1 MAQGSVR
8 EVTHNIRDPLRHNG
22 TQPPL
27 RHRQGRSRQRRSH
40 QGRGQP
46 GGDRKGGTGDDGR
59 DERAGHGGCDRQG
72 EDARGFHAP
81 QTRWA
86 IAHTAPPSNAAA
98 GSGRRV
104 EAFAG
109 TLRPAAHGRLRRTSH
124 NPPHSRALPAPIH
137 ICACEPHSCA
147 LPARHLCLGKGRRGF
162 VSTRDQHRS
171 RRDGPRSA
179 AHRRSSRTPAAGL
192 PARLVGA
199 AEPAGRALP
208 LPHPSRRAGAPG
220 QRHRAGG
227 ADPGH
232 RTLARTRTRPTPRN
246 RSRAGRFIAGRC
258 SPLAP
263 GTALPPHPPPPAAAG
278 QKPPPRSLAAPQ
290 A

>member
-1 MAQGSVR
+1 MAQGSVG

-22 TQPPL
+22 SQPPL
-27 RHRQGRSRQRRSH
+27 RHRHRRSRQRRSRQRRSH

-59 DERAGHGGCDRQG
+59 DERAGHGGCDRQS
-72 EDARGFHAP
+72 EDARGFHAL

-109 TLRPAAHGRLRRTSH
+109 TLRPAAHGRLRRSSH
-124 NPPHSRALPAPIH
+124 NPPHSRGLPAPIH

-147 LPARHLCLGKGRRGF
+147 LPARHLCLGKARRGF

-179 AHRRSSRTPAAGL
+179 AHRRSSRTSAAGL

-208 LPHPSRRAGAPG
+208 LPHPSRRPGAPG

-232 RTLARTRTRPTPRN
+232 RTLARTCIETRAQQ
-246 RSRAGRFIAGRC
+246 SIARC
-258 SPLAP
+258 CSALAP
-263 GTALPPHPPPPAAAG
+263 GAALPPHPPPAAAAG